1 MERERTTRTGTVL
14 KRATRTGTFSPKES
28 HKDRHHYE
36 ARGSMASDW
45 QELNRRADAG
55 KLNVFLIVTVLA
67 EVVAFDNGY
76 IIQVAFIQFKYRDL
90 YNT

>member
-1 MERERTTRTGTVL
+1 
-14 KRATRTGTFSPKES
+14 
-28 HKDRHHYE
+28 
-36 ARGSMASDW
+36 MASDW

-55 KLNVFLIVTVLA
+55 KLNVFLIVTVIA

-76 IIQVAFIQFKYRDL
+76 IIQAAFIQFKYRDL